1 MTGIISTI
9 NPKEEGKTFG
19 QGEFSYDDPKL
30 IEFIQRKAD
39 QNDTTYQ
46 EELIKFVDEVESFY
60 KTRKMADGGAV
71 RPNNPLNRKMFQQP
85 IKAQSGVYVPTIE
98 QIMNFYQGGFDQSG
112 QPTDTES
119 FLRAIE
125 ATKLMNEKGFFP
137 GEDGGDPLKFMFYPD
152 NKEGILGIADQ
163 TGFPGVQSMGFTGD
177 NVPEGNAY
185 QSIIDQGT
193 QEQIA
198 GIMAAAASD
207 PSQRQQ
213 PVIDSLLREGA
224 EVTEGS
230 EGSED
235 GIAAIEGSP
244 ETVTT
249 EGGTVEEKSE
259 VKTPNFASLIMGTP
273 SLMDDGKTIDEKI
286 QEDSQAIVDVFD
298 SLNTEAGAEAFAE
311 GVKST
316 NKKLIDGALITLNTA
331 AKVGGETLEEAV
343 DFTRGVI
350 ANMAPSED
358 SVNDF
363 YDAFNTITGVDIRP
377 GATPFKIDSL
387 ADSDFAQASR
397 EGELGKFL
405 VEGVVDSI
413 DKDEKGNIRNPLAQW
428 QKMINDINTKTKAAG
443 DEVENIKRILGSNY
457 QSLSE
462 ADQKLY
468 DKYSQNPTM
477 SNFLVGTKDALDNS
491 INFVKDS
498 VNNVKNTSLTEKQ
511 KVISDADKIKTE
523 MDTILQ
529 RYQNNEIS
537 KEEFQKLMNEKN
549 DQLRILG
556 EKVNSKVE
564 EEQKEI
570 VASENKENVTGTIST
585 DDAVASDAA
594 AVAEATGEAGA
605 TSDGAGKAVVS
616 ESMSSGFSEIIGN
629 ALKESGY
636 NLGAVENPDSDALKM
651 IYYGLQL
658 AQTPGKPLDAA
669 IQTAGQYVK
678 NEINERYKTK
688 AAQQKLRGEIFKVL
702 LSGKMDLLK
711 EEIKAGNKITKQTK
725 YDLGDKDLLNG
736 TILSTLST
744 NFNRSIDPDNLT
756 TENLDS
762 LDARYITAVR
772 NKMQS
777 LANGYYNAGETVPDG
792 DMLAL
797 EAINEVDKTLV
808 PELQD
813 ITAWFGFKDTGK
825 DQITGFKGATLPITD
840 AIVSAA
846 MSKFSLS
853 KEAAVARIKA
863 ELEKKGIKADFSG
876 IL

>member
-1 MTGIISTI
+1 MH
-9 NPKEEGKTFG
+9 
-19 QGEFSYDDPKL
+19 
-30 IEFIQRKAD
+30 
-39 QNDTTYQ
+39 
-46 EELIKFVDEVESFY
+46 
-60 KTRKMADGGAV
+60 
-71 RPNNPLNRKMFQQP
+71 PLNRKMFQQP

-112 QPTDTES
+112 QPIDTES

-125 ATKLMNEKGFFP
+125 ATRLMNKEGFFP

-224 EVTEGS
+224 ET
-230 EGSED
+230 
-235 GIAAIEGSP
+235 GIAGVEGAP

-249 EGGTVEEKSE
+249 EEGTVEKNELPIINVTDKLDKTDSFDPKLEENNPKNISE
-259 VKTPNFASLIMGTP
+259 VMENQSNKIIDTFDALNSEAGGEAFTEVFKTQSQLLINKA
-273 SLMDDGKTIDEKI
+273 LVDLNKAKTIG
-286 QEDSQAIVDVFD
+286 V
-298 SLNTEAGAEAFAE
+298 EATKEAAE
-311 GVKST
+311 
-316 NKKLIDGALITLNTA
+316 
-331 AKVGGETLEEAV
+331 
-343 DFTRGVI
+343 FTRGVI
-350 ANMAPSED
+350 ANIAPSEE

-363 YDAFNTITGVDIRP
+363 YDAFSTLTGVDIRP
-377 GATPFKIDSL
+377 GATPFAIDSL
-387 ADSDFAQASR
+387 ADSSFAKASK

-405 VEGVVDSI
+405 VEGVVDAI
-413 DKDEKGNIRNPLAQW
+413 DKDEEGNIRNPLAQW
-428 QKMINDINTKTKAAG
+428 EKMVNDINTKTKAAG

-491 INFVKDS
+491 INFVKES

-537 KEEFQKLMNEKN
+537 KEEFQTLMNEKN

-556 EKVNSKVE
+556 EEVNSKVE

-570 VASENKENVTGTIST
+570 INSENKDNVTGTIST
-585 DDAVASDAA
+585 GDAEASDAA
-594 AVAEATGEAGA
+594 AVAEATGGAGA

-616 ESMSSGFSEIIGN
+616 ESISSGFSEIIGN

-636 NLGAVENPDSDALKM
+636 NLGAVQNPDSDALKM

-678 NEINERYKTK
+678 NEINERYKSK

-711 EEIKAGNKITKQTK
+711 EEIKSGNKITKQTK

-808 PELQD
+808 PELED
-813 ITAWFGFKDTGK
+813 ITKFFGFKDTGQ
-825 DQITGFKGATLPITD
+825 DRITGFKGATLPITD
-840 AIVSAA
+840 AIVNAA
-846 MSKFSLS
+846 MSKFNLT

>member
-1 MTGIISTI
+1 MH
-9 NPKEEGKTFG
+9 
-19 QGEFSYDDPKL
+19 
-30 IEFIQRKAD
+30 
-39 QNDTTYQ
+39 
-46 EELIKFVDEVESFY
+46 
-60 KTRKMADGGAV
+60 
-71 RPNNPLNRKMFQQP
+71 PLNRKMFQQP
-85 IKAQSGVYVPTIE
+85 IRAQSGVYVPTIE

-112 QPTDTES
+112 QPIDTES

-125 ATKLMNEKGFFP
+125 ATRLMNKEGFFP

-163 TGFPGVQSMGFTGD
+163 TGFPGVQSMGFGQGA
-177 NVPEGNAY
+177 PEGDAY
-185 QSIIDQGT
+185 KALIDQGT

-224 EVTEGS
+224 E
-230 EGSED
+230 D

-249 EGGTVEEKSE
+249 EEGTVEKNELPIIDVTDKLDKTDSFDPKLEEDSPKNISE
-259 VKTPNFASLIMGTP
+259 VMENQSNKIIDTFDALNSEAGGEAFTEGFKTQSQLLINKA
-273 SLMDDGKTIDEKI
+273 LVDLNKAKTIG
-286 QEDSQAIVDVFD
+286 V
-298 SLNTEAGAEAFAE
+298 EAT
-311 GVKST
+311 K
-316 NKKLIDGALITLNTA
+316 
-331 AKVGGETLEEAV
+331 EAV
-343 DFTRGVI
+343 EFTRGVI
-350 ANMAPSED
+350 ANIAPSEE

-363 YDAFNTITGVDIRP
+363 YDAFSTLTGVDIRP
-377 GATPFKIDSL
+377 INQIEGDGPFVIDSL
-387 ADSDFAQASR
+387 ADSGFAQASK

-443 DEVENIKRILGSNY
+443 DEVENVKRILGSNY

-570 VASENKENVTGTIST
+570 IASENKDNVTGTIST

-711 EEIKAGNKITKQTK
+711 EEIKSGNKITKQTK

-808 PELQD
+808 PELED
-813 ITAWFGFKDTGK
+813 ITKFFGFKDTGK
-825 DQITGFKGATLPITD
+825 DQIVGFKGATLPITD
-840 AIVSAA
+840 AIVNAA
-846 MSKFSLS
+846 MSKFNLT

>member
-1 MTGIISTI
+1 MH
-9 NPKEEGKTFG
+9 
-19 QGEFSYDDPKL
+19 
-30 IEFIQRKAD
+30 
-39 QNDTTYQ
+39 
-46 EELIKFVDEVESFY
+46 
-60 KTRKMADGGAV
+60 
-71 RPNNPLNRKMFQQP
+71 PLNRKMFQQP

-98 QIMNFYQGGFDQSG
+98 QIMNFYQGGFDQAG
-112 QPTDTES
+112 QPIDTES

-125 ATKLMNEKGFFP
+125 ATKLMNKEGFFP
-137 GEDGGDPLKFMFYPD
+137 GEDGGDPLKFMFSPD

-163 TGFPGVQSMGFTGD
+163 TGFSGVQSMGFTGD
-177 NVPEGNAY
+177 DVPEGNAY

-207 PSQRQQ
+207 PSQRPQ
-213 PVIDSLLREGA
+213 PMIDSLLREGA
-224 EVTEGS
+224 E
-230 EGSED
+230 D
-235 GIAAIEGSP
+235 GIAAVEGAP

-249 EGGTVEEKSE
+249 EEGTVEKTELPIIDVTDKLDKTDSFDPKLEEDSPKNISE
-259 VKTPNFASLIMGTP
+259 VMENQSNKIIDTFDALNSEAGGEAFTEGFKTQSQLLLNKALVD
-273 SLMDDGKTIDEKI
+273 LNKAKTIG
-286 QEDSQAIVDVFD
+286 V
-298 SLNTEAGAEAFAE
+298 EAT
-311 GVKST
+311 K
-316 NKKLIDGALITLNTA
+316 
-331 AKVGGETLEEAV
+331 EAV
-343 DFTRGVI
+343 EFTRGVI
-350 ANMAPSED
+350 ANMAPSEE

-363 YDAFNTITGVDIRP
+363 YDAFSTLTGVDIRP

-387 ADSDFAQASR
+387 ADTGFAQASK
-397 EGELGKFL
+397 EGKLGEFI
-405 VEGVVDSI
+405 VDSTIDAI
-413 DKDEKGNIRNPLAQW
+413 DKDEEGNIRNPLAQW
-428 QKMINDINTKTKAAG
+428 QKMINDVNTKTKAAG
-443 DEVENIKRILGSNY
+443 DEIENIKRILGSNY

-462 ADQKLY
+462 TDQKLY

-498 VNNVKNTSLTEKQ
+498 VNNVKNTTLTEKQ
-511 KVISDADKIKTE
+511 KVISDADNIKTE

-537 KEEFQKLMNEKN
+537 KEEFETLMNEKN

-556 EKVNSKVE
+556 EEVNSKVE

-570 VASENKENVTGTIST
+570 VASEDKDNVTGTIST
-585 DDAVASDAA
+585 GDAEASDAA
-594 AVAEATGEAGA
+594 AVAEATGGAGA
-605 TSDGAGKAVVS
+605 TLDGAGKAVVS
-616 ESMSSGFSEIIGN
+616 ESISSGFSEIIGN

-636 NLGAVENPDSDALKM
+636 NLGAVQNPDSDALKM

-711 EEIKAGNKITKQTK
+711 EEIKAGNKITKKTK
-725 YDLGDKDLLNG
+725 YDIGDKDLLNG

-744 NFNRSIDPDNLT
+744 NFNRSIDPNNLT

-777 LANGYYNAGETVPDG
+777 LANGYYNAGDTVPDG

-813 ITAWFGFKDTGK
+813 ITKFFGFKDTGK
-825 DQITGFKGATLPITD
+825 DRITGFKGATLPITD

-846 MSKFSLS
+846 MNKFNLS

>member
-1 MTGIISTI
+1 MAEYKDIVSEIHDLRKLLAPDPLGGFTSLDPDRSSSAIIEDI
-9 NPKEEGKTFG
+9 LDLE
-19 QGEFSYDDPKL
+19 DKL
-30 IEFIQRKAD
+30 LNLRK
-39 QNDTTYQ
+39 
-46 EELIKFVDEVESFY
+46 SF
-60 KTRKMADGGAV
+60 KDGGAV

-98 QIMNFYQGGFDQSG
+98 QIMNFYQGGFDQAG

-125 ATKLMNEKGFFP
+125 ATRLMNKEGFFP
-137 GEDGGDPLKFMFYPD
+137 GEDGGDPLKFMLYPD

-163 TGFPGVQSMGFTGD
+163 TGFPGVRSMGFTGD
-177 NVPEGNAY
+177 DVPEGNAY

-213 PVIDSLLREGA
+213 PIIDSLLREGA
-224 EVTEGS
+224 EVR

-311 GVKST
+311 GVKGT

-343 DFTRGVI
+343 DFTRGVV

-377 GATPFKIDSL
+377 GATPFAIDSL
-387 ADSDFAQASR
+387 ADSGFAQASK

-413 DKDEKGNIRNPLAQW
+413 DKDEEGNIRNPLAQW

-462 ADQKLY
+462 TDQKLY

-498 VNNVKNTSLTEKQ
+498 VNNVKNTTLTEKQ

-537 KEEFQKLMNEKN
+537 KEEFETLMNEKN

-556 EKVNSKVE
+556 EEVNSKVE
-564 EEQKEI
+564 KEQKEI
-570 VASENKENVTGTIST
+570 INSENKDNVTGDIST
-585 DDAVASDAA
+585 GDAEASDAA

-605 TSDGAGKAVVS
+605 TSDAAGKAVVS
-616 ESMSSGFSEIIGN
+616 ESISSGFSEIIGN

-711 EEIKAGNKITKQTK
+711 EEIKAGNKITKKTK
-725 YDLGDKDLLNG
+725 YDIGDKDLLNG

-777 LANGYYNAGETVPDG
+777 LANGYYNAGDTVPDG

-808 PELQD
+808 PELED
-813 ITAWFGFKDTGK
+813 ITKFFGFKDTGK
-825 DQITGFKGATLPITD
+825 DRITGFKGATLPITD

-853 KEAAVARIKA
+853 KEAAVARIRA

>member
-1 MTGIISTI
+1 MAEYKDIVSEIHDLRKLLAPDPLGGFTSLDPDRSSSAIIEDI
-9 NPKEEGKTFG
+9 LDLE
-19 QGEFSYDDPKL
+19 DKL
-30 IEFIQRKAD
+30 LNLRK
-39 QNDTTYQ
+39 
-46 EELIKFVDEVESFY
+46 SF
-60 KTRKMADGGAV
+60 KDGGEV

-125 ATKLMNEKGFFP
+125 ATRLMNKEGFFP
-137 GEDGGDPLKFMFYPD
+137 GEDGGDPLKFMFYPN

-177 NVPEGNAY
+177 DVPEGNAY

-224 EVTEGS
+224 E
-230 EGSED
+230 
-235 GIAAIEGSP
+235 GIAGVEGAP

-249 EGGTVEEKSE
+249 EEGTVEKTELPIIDVTDKLDKTDSFDPKLEEDNPKDLSE
-259 VKTPNFASLIMGTP
+259 VMENQSNKI
-273 SLMDDGKTIDEKI
+273 IDT
-286 QEDSQAIVDVFD
+286 FD
-298 SLNTEAGAEAFAE
+298 ALNSEAGGEAFTDVIKNQSQLLINKALVDLNRAKTLGVEATKEAAE
-311 GVKST
+311 
-316 NKKLIDGALITLNTA
+316 
-331 AKVGGETLEEAV
+331 
-343 DFTRGVI
+343 FTRGVI
-350 ANMAPSED
+350 ANIAPSEE

-363 YDAFNTITGVDIRP
+363 YDAFSTLTGIDIRP

-387 ADSDFAQASR
+387 ADSGFAQASK
-397 EGELGKFL
+397 EGNLGEFI
-405 VEGVVDSI
+405 VDSTVDAI

-428 QKMINDINTKTKAAG
+428 QKMINDVNTKTKAAG

-462 ADQKLY
+462 TDQKLY

-498 VNNVKNTSLTEKQ
+498 VNNVKNTTLTEKQ
-511 KVISDADKIKTE
+511 KVISDADNIKTE

-537 KEEFQKLMNEKN
+537 KEEFETLMNEKN

-556 EKVNSKVE
+556 EEVNSKVE

-570 VASENKENVTGTIST
+570 INSENKDNVTGTIST
-585 DDAVASDAA
+585 GDAEASDAA
-594 AVAEATGEAGA
+594 AVAEATGGAGA

-616 ESMSSGFSEIIGN
+616 ESISSGFSEIIGN

-636 NLGAVENPDSDALKM
+636 NLGAVQNPDSDALKM

-678 NEINERYKTK
+678 NEINERYKSK

-762 LDARYITAVR
+762 VDARYITAVR

-777 LANGYYNAGETVPDG
+777 LANGYYNAGDTVPDG

-808 PELQD
+808 PELED
-813 ITAWFGFKDTGK
+813 ITKFFGFKDTKK
-825 DQITGFKGATLPITD
+825 DRITGFKGATLPITD

-846 MSKFSLS
+846 MTKFSLS

>member
-1 MTGIISTI
+1 
-9 NPKEEGKTFG
+9 
-19 QGEFSYDDPKL
+19 
-30 IEFIQRKAD
+30 
-39 QNDTTYQ
+39 
-46 EELIKFVDEVESFY
+46 
-60 KTRKMADGGAV
+60 
-71 RPNNPLNRKMFQQP
+71 
-85 IKAQSGVYVPTIE
+85 
-98 QIMNFYQGGFDQSG
+98 
-112 QPTDTES
+112 
-119 FLRAIE
+119 
-125 ATKLMNEKGFFP
+125 
-137 GEDGGDPLKFMFYPD
+137 
-152 NKEGILGIADQ
+152 
-163 TGFPGVQSMGFTGD
+163 MGFTGD

-224 EVTEGS
+224 ET
-230 EGSED
+230 
-235 GIAAIEGSP
+235 GIAGVEGAP

-249 EGGTVEEKSE
+249 EEGTVEKNELPIINVTDKLDKTDSFDPKLEENNPKNISE
-259 VKTPNFASLIMGTP
+259 VMENQSNKI
-273 SLMDDGKTIDEKI
+273 IDT
-286 QEDSQAIVDVFD
+286 FD
-298 SLNTEAGAEAFAE
+298 ALNSEAGGEAFTEVFKTQSQLLINKALVDLNKAKTSGVEATKEAAE
-311 GVKST
+311 
-316 NKKLIDGALITLNTA
+316 
-331 AKVGGETLEEAV
+331 
-343 DFTRGVI
+343 FTRGVI
-350 ANMAPSED
+350 ANIAPSEE

-363 YDAFNTITGVDIRP
+363 YDAFSTLTGVDIRP
-377 GATPFKIDSL
+377 GATPFAIDSL
-387 ADSDFAQASR
+387 ADSSFAQASK

-405 VEGVVDSI
+405 VEGVVDAI
-413 DKDEKGNIRNPLAQW
+413 DKDEEGNIRNPLAQW
-428 QKMINDINTKTKAAG
+428 EKMVNDINTKTKAAG

-491 INFVKDS
+491 INFVKES

-537 KEEFQKLMNEKN
+537 KEEFQTLMNEKN

-556 EKVNSKVE
+556 EEVNSKVE

-570 VASENKENVTGTIST
+570 INSENKDNVTGTIST
-585 DDAVASDAA
+585 GDAEASDAA
-594 AVAEATGEAGA
+594 AVAEATGGAGA

-616 ESMSSGFSEIIGN
+616 ESISSGFSEIIGN

-636 NLGAVENPDSDALKM
+636 NLGAVQNPDSDALKM

-678 NEINERYKTK
+678 NEINERYKSK

-808 PELQD
+808 PELED
-813 ITAWFGFKDTGK
+813 ITKFFGFKDTGQ
-825 DQITGFKGATLPITD
+825 DRITGFKGATLPITD
-840 AIVSAA
+840 AIVNAA
-846 MSKFSLS
+846 MSKFNLT

>member
-1 MTGIISTI
+1 M
-9 NPKEEGKTFG
+9 NKE
-19 QGEFSYDDPKL
+19 
-30 IEFIQRKAD
+30 
-39 QNDTTYQ
+39 
-46 EELIKFVDEVESFY
+46 
-60 KTRKMADGGAV
+60 
-71 RPNNPLNRKMFQQP
+71 
-85 IKAQSGVYVPTIE
+85 
-98 QIMNFYQGGFDQSG
+98 
-112 QPTDTES
+112 
-119 FLRAIE
+119 
-125 ATKLMNEKGFFP
+125 GFFP
-137 GEDGGDPLKFMFYPD
+137 GEDGGDPLKFMFYPN

-177 NVPEGNAY
+177 DVPEGNAY

-224 EVTEGS
+224 E
-230 EGSED
+230 
-235 GIAAIEGSP
+235 GIAGVEGAP

-249 EGGTVEEKSE
+249 EEGTVEKTELPIIDVTDKLDKTDSFDPKLEEDNPKDLSE
-259 VKTPNFASLIMGTP
+259 VMENQSNKI
-273 SLMDDGKTIDEKI
+273 IDT
-286 QEDSQAIVDVFD
+286 FD
-298 SLNTEAGAEAFAE
+298 ALNSEAGGEAFTDVIKNQSQLLINKALVDLNRAKTLGVEATKEAAE
-311 GVKST
+311 
-316 NKKLIDGALITLNTA
+316 
-331 AKVGGETLEEAV
+331 
-343 DFTRGVI
+343 FTRGVI
-350 ANMAPSED
+350 ANIAPSEE

-363 YDAFNTITGVDIRP
+363 YDAFSTLTGIDIRP

-387 ADSDFAQASR
+387 ADSGFAQASK
-397 EGELGKFL
+397 EGNLGEFI
-405 VEGVVDSI
+405 VDSTVDAI

-428 QKMINDINTKTKAAG
+428 QKMINDVNTKTKAAG

-462 ADQKLY
+462 TDQKLY

-498 VNNVKNTSLTEKQ
+498 VNNVKNTTLTEKQ
-511 KVISDADKIKTE
+511 KVISDADNIKTE

-537 KEEFQKLMNEKN
+537 KEEFETLMNEKN

-556 EKVNSKVE
+556 EEVNSKVE

-570 VASENKENVTGTIST
+570 INSENKDNVTGTIST
-585 DDAVASDAA
+585 GDAEASDAA
-594 AVAEATGEAGA
+594 AVAEATGGAGA

-616 ESMSSGFSEIIGN
+616 ESISSGFSEIIGN

-636 NLGAVENPDSDALKM
+636 NLGAVQNPDSDALKM

-678 NEINERYKTK
+678 NEINERYKSK

-762 LDARYITAVR
+762 VDARYITAVR

-777 LANGYYNAGETVPDG
+777 LANGYYNAGDTVPDG

-808 PELQD
+808 PELED
-813 ITAWFGFKDTGK
+813 ITKFFGFKDTKK
-825 DQITGFKGATLPITD
+825 DRITGFKGATLPITD

-846 MSKFSLS
+846 MTKFSLS

>member
-1 MTGIISTI
+1 M
-9 NPKEEGKTFG
+9 
-19 QGEFSYDDPKL
+19 
-30 IEFIQRKAD
+30 
-39 QNDTTYQ
+39 
-46 EELIKFVDEVESFY
+46 
-60 KTRKMADGGAV
+60 
-71 RPNNPLNRKMFQQP
+71 NPLNRKMFQQP
-85 IKAQSGVYVPTIE
+85 IRAQSGVYVPTIE
-98 QIMNFYQGGFDQSG
+98 QIMNFYQGGFDSSG

-125 ATKLMNEKGFFP
+125 ATRLMNKEGFFP
-137 GEDGGDPLKFMFYPD
+137 GEDGGDPLKFMFYPN

-163 TGFPGVQSMGFTGD
+163 TGFDSVQSMGFTGD
-177 NVPEGNAY
+177 DVPEGNAY

-224 EVTEGS
+224 E
-230 EGSED
+230 
-235 GIAAIEGSP
+235 GIAGVEGAP

-249 EGGTVEEKSE
+249 EEGTVEKTELPIIDVTDKLDKTDSFDPKLEEDNPKDLSE
-259 VKTPNFASLIMGTP
+259 VMENQS
-273 SLMDDGKTIDEKI
+273 S
-286 QEDSQAIVDVFD
+286 
-298 SLNTEAGAEAFAE
+298 
-311 GVKST
+311 
-316 NKKLIDGALITLNTA
+316 KLIDTFDALNSEA
-331 AKVGGETLEEAV
+331 GGEAFTDVIKNQSQLLINKALVDLNRAKTLGVEATKEAV
-343 DFTRGVI
+343 EFTRGVI
-350 ANMAPSED
+350 ANIAPSEE

-363 YDAFNTITGVDIRP
+363 YDAFSTLTGIDIRP

-387 ADSDFAQASR
+387 ADSGFAQASK
-397 EGELGKFL
+397 EGNLGEFI
-405 VEGVVDSI
+405 VDSTVDAI

-428 QKMINDINTKTKAAG
+428 QKMINDVNTKTKAAG

-462 ADQKLY
+462 TDQKLY

-498 VNNVKNTSLTEKQ
+498 VNNVKNTTLTEKQ
-511 KVISDADKIKTE
+511 KVISDADNIKTE

-537 KEEFQKLMNEKN
+537 KEEFETLMNEKN

-556 EKVNSKVE
+556 EEVNSKVE

-570 VASENKENVTGTIST
+570 INSENKDNVTGTIST
-585 DDAVASDAA
+585 GDAEASDAA
-594 AVAEATGEAGA
+594 AVAEATGGAGA
-605 TSDGAGKAVVS
+605 TSDAAGKAVVS
-616 ESMSSGFSEIIGN
+616 ESISSGFSEIIGN

-711 EEIKAGNKITKQTK
+711 EEIKAGNKITKKTK
-725 YDLGDKDLLNG
+725 YDIGDKDLLNG

-777 LANGYYNAGETVPDG
+777 LANGYYNAGDTVPDG

-808 PELQD
+808 PELED
-813 ITAWFGFKDTGK
+813 ITKFFGFKDTGK
-825 DQITGFKGATLPITD
+825 DRISGFKGASLPITP
-840 AIVSAA
+840 AIVDAA
-846 MSKFSLS
+846 MNKFNLS
-853 KEAAVARIKA
+853 KEDAVARIKA

>member
-1 MTGIISTI
+1 MAEYKDIVSEIHDLRKLLAPDPLGGFTSLDPDRSSSAIIEDI
-9 NPKEEGKTFG
+9 LDLE
-19 QGEFSYDDPKL
+19 DKL
-30 IEFIQRKAD
+30 LNLRK
-39 QNDTTYQ
+39 
-46 EELIKFVDEVESFY
+46 SF
-60 KTRKMADGGAV
+60 KDGGEV

-98 QIMNFYQGGFDQSG
+98 QIMNFYQGGFDQAG
-112 QPTDTES
+112 Q
-119 FLRAIE
+119 
-125 ATKLMNEKGFFP
+125 ATRLMNKEGFFP
-137 GEDGGDPLKFMFYPD
+137 GEDGGDPLKFMFYPN

-177 NVPEGNAY
+177 DVPEGNAY

-224 EVTEGS
+224 E
-230 EGSED
+230 
-235 GIAAIEGSP
+235 GIAGVEGAP

-249 EGGTVEEKSE
+249 EEGTVEKTELPIIDVTDKLDKTDSFDPKLEEDNPKDLSE
-259 VKTPNFASLIMGTP
+259 VMENQSNKI
-273 SLMDDGKTIDEKI
+273 IDT
-286 QEDSQAIVDVFD
+286 FD
-298 SLNTEAGAEAFAE
+298 ALNSEAGGEAFTDVIKNQSQLLINKALVDLNRAKTLGVEATKEAAE
-311 GVKST
+311 
-316 NKKLIDGALITLNTA
+316 
-331 AKVGGETLEEAV
+331 
-343 DFTRGVI
+343 FTRGVI
-350 ANMAPSED
+350 ANIAPSEE

-363 YDAFNTITGVDIRP
+363 YDAFSTLTGIDIRP

-387 ADSDFAQASR
+387 ADSGFAQASK
-397 EGELGKFL
+397 EGNLGEFI
-405 VEGVVDSI
+405 VDSTVDAI

-428 QKMINDINTKTKAAG
+428 QKMINDVNTKTKAAG

-462 ADQKLY
+462 TDQKLY

-498 VNNVKNTSLTEKQ
+498 VNNVKNTTLTEKQ
-511 KVISDADKIKTE
+511 KVISDADNIKTE

-537 KEEFQKLMNEKN
+537 KEEFETLMNEKN

-556 EKVNSKVE
+556 EEVNSKVE

-570 VASENKENVTGTIST
+570 INSENKDNVTGTIST
-585 DDAVASDAA
+585 GDAEASDAA
-594 AVAEATGEAGA
+594 AVAEATGGAGA

-616 ESMSSGFSEIIGN
+616 ESISSGFSEIIGN

-636 NLGAVENPDSDALKM
+636 NLGAVQNPDSDALKM

-678 NEINERYKTK
+678 NEINERYKSK

-762 LDARYITAVR
+762 VDARYITAVR

-777 LANGYYNAGETVPDG
+777 LANGYYNAGDTVPDG

-808 PELQD
+808 PELED
-813 ITAWFGFKDTGK
+813 ITKFFGFKDTKK
-825 DQITGFKGATLPITD
+825 DRITGFKGATLPITD

-846 MSKFSLS
+846 MTKFSLS

>member
-1 MTGIISTI
+1 M
-9 NPKEEGKTFG
+9 
-19 QGEFSYDDPKL
+19 
-30 IEFIQRKAD
+30 
-39 QNDTTYQ
+39 
-46 EELIKFVDEVESFY
+46 
-60 KTRKMADGGAV
+60 
-71 RPNNPLNRKMFQQP
+71 NPLNRKMFQQP

-125 ATKLMNEKGFFP
+125 ATRLMNKEGFFP

-163 TGFPGVQSMGFTGD
+163 TGFPGVQSMGFGQKA
-177 NVPEGNAY
+177 PEGNAY

-213 PVIDSLLREGA
+213 PIIDSLLREGA
-224 EVTEGS
+224 EP
-230 EGSED
+230 ED
-235 GIAAIEGSP
+235 GIAAIAGSP

-249 EGGTVEEKSE
+249 EEGTVEDLPIMDVTDKLDKTDSFDPSQPTNMSE
-259 VKTPNFASLIMGTP
+259 VLEKTSSQIVDTFDAINSEAGGERFTDVFKTQSQLLVNKALVDIQRA
-273 SLMDDGKTIDEKI
+273 KTIG
-286 QEDSQAIVDVFD
+286 V
-298 SLNTEAGAEAFAE
+298 EAT
-311 GVKST
+311 K
-316 NKKLIDGALITLNTA
+316 
-331 AKVGGETLEEAV
+331 EAV
-343 DFTRGVI
+343 DFARGVI
-350 ANMAPSED
+350 ASIAPSEE

-363 YDAFNTITGVDIRP
+363 YDAFKTLSGIDLNDPNQFPPLTDAERAEIEEKTPERTATFSALASGAPSFMDTGEP
-377 GATPFKIDSL
+377 IDFIP
-387 ADSDFAQASR
+387 DSA
-397 EGELGKFL
+397 
-405 VEGVVDSI
+405 
-413 DKDEKGNIRNPLAQW
+413 KDEEGKIRNPLAQW

-498 VNNVKNTSLTEKQ
+498 VNNVKNTTLTEKQ
-511 KVISDADKIKTE
+511 KVVSDADNIKTE

-537 KEEFQKLMNEKN
+537 KEEFETLMNENNEK
-549 DQLRILG
+549 LRILG
-556 EKVNSKVE
+556 EEVNSKVE

-570 VASENKENVTGTIST
+570 INSEDKDNVTGTIST
-585 DDAVASDAA
+585 DDAAASDAA
-594 AVAEATGEAGA
+594 AVAEATGGAGA

-616 ESMSSGFSEIIGN
+616 ESISSGFSEIIGN

-636 NLGAVENPDSDALKM
+636 NLGAVQNPDSDALKM

-678 NEINERYKTK
+678 NEINERYKSK

-711 EEIKAGNKITKQTK
+711 EEIKAGNKTTKQTK
-725 YDLGDKDLLNG
+725 YDIGDKDLLNG

-808 PELQD
+808 PELED
-813 ITAWFGFKDTGK
+813 ITKFFGFKDTGK
-825 DQITGFKGATLPITD
+825 DRITGFKGATLPITD

>member
-1 MTGIISTI
+1 
-9 NPKEEGKTFG
+9 
-19 QGEFSYDDPKL
+19 
-30 IEFIQRKAD
+30 
-39 QNDTTYQ
+39 
-46 EELIKFVDEVESFY
+46 
-60 KTRKMADGGAV
+60 
-71 RPNNPLNRKMFQQP
+71 MFQQP
-85 IKAQSGVYVPTIE
+85 IRAKTGVYVPSIE

-112 QPTDTES
+112 QPLDTES

-125 ATKLMNEKGFFP
+125 ATRLMNKEGFFP
-137 GEDGGDPLKFMFYPD
+137 GEDGGDPLKFMFYPN

-224 EVTEGS
+224 ET
-230 EGSED
+230 
-235 GIAAIEGSP
+235 GIAGVEGAP

-249 EGGTVEEKSE
+249 EEGTVEKNELPIINVTDKLDKTDSFNSKLEEDNPKNISE
-259 VKTPNFASLIMGTP
+259 VMENQSNKI
-273 SLMDDGKTIDEKI
+273 IDT
-286 QEDSQAIVDVFD
+286 FD
-298 SLNTEAGAEAFAE
+298 ALNSEAGGEAFTEVFKTQSQLLINKALVDLNKAKTSGVEATKEAAE
-311 GVKST
+311 
-316 NKKLIDGALITLNTA
+316 
-331 AKVGGETLEEAV
+331 
-343 DFTRGVI
+343 FTRGVI
-350 ANMAPSED
+350 ANIAPSEE

-363 YDAFNTITGVDIRP
+363 YDAFSTLTGVDIRP
-377 GATPFKIDSL
+377 GATPFAIDSL
-387 ADSDFAQASR
+387 ADSSFAKASK

-405 VEGVVDSI
+405 VEGVVDAI
-413 DKDEKGNIRNPLAQW
+413 DKDEEGNIRNPLAQW
-428 QKMINDINTKTKAAG
+428 EKMVNDINTKTKAAG

-491 INFVKDS
+491 INFVKES

-537 KEEFQKLMNEKN
+537 KEEFQTLMNEKN

-556 EKVNSKVE
+556 EEVNSKVE

-570 VASENKENVTGTIST
+570 INSENKDNVTGTIST
-585 DDAVASDAA
+585 GDAEASDAA
-594 AVAEATGEAGA
+594 AVAEATGGAGA

-616 ESMSSGFSEIIGN
+616 ESISSGFSEIIGN

-636 NLGAVENPDSDALKM
+636 NLGAVQNPDSDALKM

-678 NEINERYKTK
+678 NEINERYKSK

-808 PELQD
+808 PELED
-813 ITAWFGFKDTGK
+813 ITKFFGFKDTGQ
-825 DQITGFKGATLPITD
+825 DRITGFKGATLPITD
-840 AIVSAA
+840 AIVNAA
-846 MSKFSLS
+846 MSKFNLT

>member
-1 MTGIISTI
+1 
-9 NPKEEGKTFG
+9 
-19 QGEFSYDDPKL
+19 
-30 IEFIQRKAD
+30 
-39 QNDTTYQ
+39 
-46 EELIKFVDEVESFY
+46 
-60 KTRKMADGGAV
+60 
-71 RPNNPLNRKMFQQP
+71 
-85 IKAQSGVYVPTIE
+85 
-98 QIMNFYQGGFDQSG
+98 
-112 QPTDTES
+112 
-119 FLRAIE
+119 
-125 ATKLMNEKGFFP
+125 
-137 GEDGGDPLKFMFYPD
+137 
-152 NKEGILGIADQ
+152 
-163 TGFPGVQSMGFTGD
+163 MGFTGD
-177 NVPEGNAY
+177 DVPEGNAY

-224 EVTEGS
+224 E
-230 EGSED
+230 
-235 GIAAIEGSP
+235 GIAGVEGAP

-249 EGGTVEEKSE
+249 EEGTVEKTELPIIDVTDKLDKTDSFDPKLEEDNPKDLSE
-259 VKTPNFASLIMGTP
+259 VMENQSNKI
-273 SLMDDGKTIDEKI
+273 IDT
-286 QEDSQAIVDVFD
+286 FD
-298 SLNTEAGAEAFAE
+298 ALNSEAGGEAFTDVIKNQSQLLINKALVDLNRAKTLGVEATKEAAE
-311 GVKST
+311 
-316 NKKLIDGALITLNTA
+316 
-331 AKVGGETLEEAV
+331 
-343 DFTRGVI
+343 FTRGVI
-350 ANMAPSED
+350 ANIAPSEE

-363 YDAFNTITGVDIRP
+363 YDAFSTLTGIDIRP

-387 ADSDFAQASR
+387 ADSGFAQASK
-397 EGELGKFL
+397 EGNLGEFI
-405 VEGVVDSI
+405 VDSTVDAI

-428 QKMINDINTKTKAAG
+428 QKMINDVNTKTKAAG

-462 ADQKLY
+462 TDQKLY

-498 VNNVKNTSLTEKQ
+498 VNNVKNTTLTEKQ
-511 KVISDADKIKTE
+511 KVISDADNIKTE

-537 KEEFQKLMNEKN
+537 KEEFETLMNEKN

-556 EKVNSKVE
+556 EEVNSKVE

-570 VASENKENVTGTIST
+570 INSENKDNVTGTIST
-585 DDAVASDAA
+585 GDAEASDAA
-594 AVAEATGEAGA
+594 AVAEATGGAGA

-616 ESMSSGFSEIIGN
+616 ESISSGFSEIIGN

-636 NLGAVENPDSDALKM
+636 NLGAVQNPDSDALKM

-678 NEINERYKTK
+678 NEINERYKSK

-762 LDARYITAVR
+762 VDARYITAVR

-777 LANGYYNAGETVPDG
+777 LANGYYNAGDTVPDG

-808 PELQD
+808 PELED
-813 ITAWFGFKDTGK
+813 ITKFFGFKDTKK
-825 DQITGFKGATLPITD
+825 DRITGFKGATLPITD

-846 MSKFSLS
+846 MTKFSLS